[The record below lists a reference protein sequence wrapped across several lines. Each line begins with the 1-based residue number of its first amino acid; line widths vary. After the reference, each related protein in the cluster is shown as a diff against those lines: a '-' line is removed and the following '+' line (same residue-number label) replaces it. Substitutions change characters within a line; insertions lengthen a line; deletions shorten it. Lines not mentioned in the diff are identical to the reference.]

1 MQQRLI
7 ELQLQRGRLLERIAN
22 QRAQLAHHAEP
33 VDRLLHLGDRA
44 AAIARECKRTAIEH
58 PLTLAVAVGAVLVF
72 RPRTVWRWTRRG
84 FLAWRSFGAIRSAL
98 ARYVAPQR

>member
-84 FLAWRSFGAIRSAL
+84 FGAIRSAL

>member
-22 QRAQLAHHAEP
+22 QRAQFAHHAEP
-33 VDRLLHLGDRA
+33 VERLLHLGDRA
-44 AAIARECKRTAIEH
+44 TAIARECKRTALEH
-58 PLTLAVAVGAVLVF
+58 PLTLALAVGAVVVL

-84 FLAWRSFGAIRSAL
+84 FLAWRSVGAVRAAF
-98 ARYVAPQR
+98 ARYLAPTR